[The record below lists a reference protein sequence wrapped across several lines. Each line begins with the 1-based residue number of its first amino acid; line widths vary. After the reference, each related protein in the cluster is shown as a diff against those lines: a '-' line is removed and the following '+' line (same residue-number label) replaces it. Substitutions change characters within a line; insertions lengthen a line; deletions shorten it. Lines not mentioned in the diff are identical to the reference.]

1 MYNKKCCCCCC
12 CCQYFFLERKEF
24 SRKNFRKRNK
34 KKRDLFLSQKAE
46 REKRVLSNRE
56 ATCGRGKTKQR
67 TWSFNSIKND
77 RLTADGLERSDG
89 GVYTSRQQVL
99 RLLEDPLWVVSLKS
113 RLGDGDDFLLLMA
126 TLSRSDGGRNLLR
139 LSAKLRGNVARG
151 NSKHVLC
158 VLLGIVVNEFRV
170 NA

>member
-1 MYNKKCCCCCC
+1 MKVLLLLLLLSV
-12 CCQYFFLERKEF
+12 FFFREEF
-24 SRKNFRKRNK
+24 SWRKNFRKRNK
-34 KKRDLFLSQKAE
+34 KIFPSRKMRK
-46 REKRVLSNRE
+46 KVLSNRE

-113 RLGDGDDFLLLMA
+113 RLGDGDDFLLMA

>member
-1 MYNKKCCCCCC
+1 MREKFSWRTDERILEKGTKK
-12 CCQYFFLERKEF
+12 
-24 SRKNFRKRNK
+24 
-34 KKRDLFLSQKAE
+34 DLFLSKKPKEKKA
-46 REKRVLSNRE
+46 RVLSNRE

-99 RLLEDPLWVVSLKS
+99 RLLEDLLWVVSLKS